1 MTVMHAAQ
9 STGRILWSIVRWPLA
24 IVAILLF
31 GAGVPYLWV
40 WVGSQLQGGT
50 APSFSGLGVA
60 LFGIIISYSL
70 LALLL
75 AWIKALVIHDEGKP
89 IRYAWNRSLSAERH
103 TGPNTHPIEDIVMT
117 ATILVGI
124 VCTAWFLMFGN
135 PGVPVA
141 P

>member
-1 MTVMHAAQ
+1 MV
-9 STGRILWSIVRWPLA
+9 V
-24 IVAILLF
+24 VF

-40 WVGSQLQGGT
+40 WIGSQLQGGT

-60 LFGIIISYSL
+60 LFGIIISYVL
-70 LALLL
+70 MAFLL
-75 AWIKALVIHDEGKP
+75 AWIKAIVTHDPGAP
-89 IRYAWNRSLSAERH
+89 VRHDWNRSLSAERRH
-103 TGPNTHPIEDIVMT
+103 APETHPIEDLVMT

-124 VCTAWFLMFGN
+124 VCTVWFLLFGS